1 MRCSSLHMFAVPVL
15 LLMFLIASP
24 ATGRAEEFFDSQSK
38 ALKLIDNA
46 LAEGMMTGH
55 HGLLLKTAHFMDQGV
70 QAKDPAS
77 KTAMNKIAWYSAV
90 NAHRM
95 LDSLLPAIKSQETR
109 KEITSSLRV
118 LDSGITLIGK
128 NFGWNEATTK
138 AMYTKTRALIE
149 GRIEDLKRTVLAH

>member
-1 MRCSSLHMFAVPVL
+1 MRRIPSAFSLVPVL
-15 LLMFLIASP
+15 LFAFLLICP
-24 ATGRAEEFFDSQSK
+24 AQGHTEEFFDNQAK

-55 HGLLLKTAHFMDQGV
+55 HGLLLKTAHFMDQGQ

-95 LDSLLPAIKSQETR
+95 LDSLFPAIKNPETR
-109 KEITSSLRV
+109 KEMTNSLRT

-128 NFGWNEATTK
+128 RFGWNEATTK
-138 AMYTKTRALIE
+138 ATYAKTRALIE
-149 GRIEDLKRTVLAH
+149 ARAEDLKKSAFAN